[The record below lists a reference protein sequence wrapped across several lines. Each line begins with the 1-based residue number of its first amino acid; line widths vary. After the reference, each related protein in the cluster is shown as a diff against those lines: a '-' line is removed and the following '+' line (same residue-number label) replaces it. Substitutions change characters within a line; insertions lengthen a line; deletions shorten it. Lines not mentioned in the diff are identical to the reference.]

1 MAAAA
6 FTATLIMARGGPGGN
21 TRTWRATVSDVAGA
35 YYVFADGNAFLTL
48 PSDGPYYLV
57 DLLLTPAYGTDTTN
71 ATVFAN
77 GVNTGIVVAN
87 AANQSSTVNRQF
99 MRFNPGFMPG
109 ATLKFVQA
117 A

>member
-6 FTATLIMARGGPGGN
+6 FSATLIMAKGSPAGP
-21 TRTWRATVSDVAGA
+21 TRTWRCTVSDVAGA
-35 YYVFADGNAFLTL
+35 YYVFPDGNAFLTL
-48 PSDGPYYLV
+48 PSDGSYYLI
-57 DLLLTPAYGTDTTN
+57 DLLLTPTYGTDTTN
-71 ATVFAN
+71 AQCFAN

-87 AANQSSTVNRQF
+87 AANQSGTVNRQF
-99 MRFNPGFMPG
+99 QRFNPGFLPG